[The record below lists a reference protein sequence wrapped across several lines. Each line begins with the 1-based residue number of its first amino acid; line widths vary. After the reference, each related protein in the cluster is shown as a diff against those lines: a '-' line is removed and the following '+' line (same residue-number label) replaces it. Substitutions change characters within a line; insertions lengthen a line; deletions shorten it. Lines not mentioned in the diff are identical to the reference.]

1 MRRTRVHRL
10 NMLVVL
16 GMGCAA
22 LPFPKTDKP
31 LLVWNASPSV
41 PTGLYRAAFRPP
53 RTGALAILRLPEPH
67 KVIAERRGYLRPG
80 ALLIKWVA
88 AVAGDRVCRYGTLV
102 TINGQLAANAQA
114 SDGAA
119 RPLPVWRG
127 CTRLGAGQIFVLS
140 STPGSFDSRYFGPVD
155 PTHIVGT
162 ATPVWVLAR

>member
-1 MRRTRVHRL
+1 MRRTWVRRL
-10 NMLVVL
+10 CTLMLL
-16 GMGCAA
+16 GMGCFG
-22 LPFPKTDKP
+22 LLYPKTSTP

-41 PTGLYRAAFRPP
+41 PIGLYRPAYRPP
-53 RTGALAILRLPEPH
+53 RTGALGILRLAEPY
-67 KVIAERRGYLRPG
+67 KAIAERRGYLKPG